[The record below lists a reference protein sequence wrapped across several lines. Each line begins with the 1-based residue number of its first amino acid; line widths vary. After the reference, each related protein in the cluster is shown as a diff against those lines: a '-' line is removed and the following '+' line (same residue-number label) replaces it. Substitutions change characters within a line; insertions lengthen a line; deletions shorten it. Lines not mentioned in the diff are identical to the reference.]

1 MAASTSSTNKRIARM
16 ILLFVLLGSI
26 TIPAKADPAATT
38 YVVNTWQDSH
48 DSNTGDGVCNNG
60 AGGCSLRAAIEQA
73 DVSSSPAN
81 PVTIHFDDTGWAG
94 LPITLNLGTM
104 QITNSDITIDGE
116 SHTIMVDGTVNGAN
130 QDIFEISSGFITIR
144 NLTIQNS
151 SHRGIVLLTYPT
163 AGVAYEVLI
172 EGVKLVGN
180 DDSAIFMESDIHIPV
195 FDITIQNSLIGTTN
209 ASSTA
214 CVTSPNDQRNGSG
227 IYLVNNVQDVT
238 IDNVNVVCSTATG
251 IYLIGLTYNPSN
263 TIIRNSRIGT
273 NGSSAMGNAV
283 GGIAIYNTIGTQV
296 LNNVISG
303 NSQDGIWILYNDGAI
318 ITGNKIG
325 MNSTGTYDVPNTQ
338 NGVSIQSGSA
348 NNHIGGYALA
358 DRNWIGGN
366 GYNGVLI
373 TNSDSHSNLI
383 SANLIG
389 LGIAEKAI
397 PNGYAGVALTG
408 GYLNTIGI
416 ADTAVPQVISNNDR
430 EGIYIE
436 NTTATMVLNS
446 NLIGVSEDQ
455 KEAMGNGREGIKIVN
470 ASNSLITPGQVS
482 FNGAIDSNAGTGIA
496 VIGATAWANSIRP
509 GIVDSNSLLP
519 IDLGSDGPTENGSHA
534 DINGP
539 NKWFEYPELTNRIG
553 QVIYGRACAGCR
565 VDIYR
570 AILDPRQEY
579 GGGLWVQYT
588 MANDQGRFQATL
600 PAGVG
605 RVTMTA
611 SDADGNTSEMGALT
625 IKLFLPVIRK

>member
-1 MAASTSSTNKRIARM
+1 MAANTFSRSTLSCRI
-16 ILLFVLLGSI
+16 ILLIVFLGASA
-26 TIPAKADPAATT
+26 IPAQAGPAATT
-38 YVVNTWQDSH
+38 FVVNIFQDSH

-60 AGGCSLRAAIEQA
+60 FGGCSLRAAIEQA
-73 DVSSSPAN
+73 NVSSSPAN
-81 PVTIHFDDTGWAG
+81 PVTISFDDTGWAG
-94 LPITLNLGTM
+94 SPITLNLGTM
-104 QITNSDITIDGE
+104 QITNTNITIDGE

-130 QDIFEISSGFITIR
+130 QDIFEISSGYITIR

-151 SHRGIVLLTYPT
+151 ARRGISLLAYPT
-163 AGVAYEVLI
+163 AGIAHDVLI

-195 FDITIQNSLIGTTN
+195 FTITIRNSLIGTTN
-209 ASSTA
+209 ASNTA
-214 CVTSPNDQRNGSG
+214 CVTSPSDQRNGSG
-227 IYLVNNVQDVT
+227 IYIINNVEDVT
-238 IDNVNVVCSTATG
+238 IDTVNVVCSTATG
-251 IYLIGLTYNPSN
+251 IYLMGITYNPSN

-283 GGIAIYNTIGTQV
+283 GGIAVYSTTGTQI

-303 NSQDGIWILYNDGAI
+303 NSQDGIWIFYNDGEI
-318 ITGNKIG
+318 VTGNKIG
-325 MNSTGTYDVPNTQ
+325 MNSAGTYEVPNSQ
-338 NGVSIQSGSA
+338 NGVSIRSGSA

-366 GYNGVLI
+366 GYNGVLV
-373 TNSDSHSNLI
+373 TDSDTHSNII

-389 LGIAEKAI
+389 LGISDKVI
-397 PNGYAGVALTG
+397 PNGYAGVASTG
-408 GYLNTIGI
+408 GYINIIGV
-416 ADTAVPQVISNNDR
+416 ADTAVPQVISNNNR

-436 NTTATMVLNS
+436 NTTALMVMNS

-470 ASNSLITPGQVS
+470 ASNLLITPGQVS
-482 FNGAIDSNAGTGIA
+482 FNGAIDSDAGTGIA
-496 VIGATAWANSIRP
+496 VTGATAWGNSIRP

-519 IDLGSDGPTENGSHA
+519 IDLGNDGPTENGSHL

-539 NKWFEYPELTNRIG
+539 NKWIGYPELTNRIG
-553 QVIYGRACAGCR
+553 QVVYGRACASCR

-579 GGGLWVQYT
+579 GGGIWVQYT

-600 PAGVG
+600 PVGVG

-611 SDADGNTSEMGALT
+611 SDADGNTSEMGPLT